1 MFGFG
6 WLISLLTG
14 AIAAILTVIIAV
26 ASLTG
31 VDADHE
37 GPNAP
42 GQGQYGDD

>member
-14 AIAAILTVIIAV
+14 AIAAVLTVIIAV
-26 ASLTG
+26 ATLTG